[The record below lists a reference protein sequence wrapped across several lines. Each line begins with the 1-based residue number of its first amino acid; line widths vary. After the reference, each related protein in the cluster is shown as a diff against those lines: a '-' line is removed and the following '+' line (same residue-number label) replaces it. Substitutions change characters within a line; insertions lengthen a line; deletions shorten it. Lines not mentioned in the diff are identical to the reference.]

1 MKRTILSVIILVVG
15 CAICSLVTY
24 RLAYNAGFARAKELQ
39 KGTFVGALGVLE
51 KLRAGDVAEGTRR
64 VETMC
69 FLSATLLYG
78 DPDYRDH
85 FITKTF
91 APELIHYRATY
102 RTNRTEWTPME
113 EELETYL
120 AQWR

>member
-1 MKRTILSVIILVVG
+1 MKRAILSVVILVVA
-15 CAICSLVTY
+15 CVICSLVTY
-24 RLAYNAGFARAKELQ
+24 RLAYDAGFARAKELQ
-39 KGTFVGALGVLE
+39 KGTFVGTLDALG

-64 VETMC
+64 VEKMC

-91 APELIHYRATY
+91 APELIQYRATY
-102 RTNRTEWTPME
+102 RTNRAEWTPME
-113 EELETYL
+113 EKLETYL
-120 AQWR
+120 AHWR